1 MSSQSPINRS
11 SESGAALLLYAL
23 FLALLGALG
32 AYGYLAAERTMT
44 QSNPQMILVNRAQA
58 MAYVGVAAIQNWY
71 NQQLPICSV
80 SLATGGT
87 CPIFSGALA
96 TASAQ
101 STTLSG
107 TQVSM
112 TASTISNTLNG
123 TTGSIIV
130 NSTGLTGAVQQTMQA
145 IMTTS
150 LQTLNNTNANFYLNG
165 SSTINGTVKNNTGQP
180 VIVVGTTDQNAS
192 SDITFNGTNVQI
204 EQLPVFPDINPQG
217 LEQYASMTLT
227 QVNGNPT
234 ITIPASAVSFYD
246 AIFGVSLPSSGY
258 SCTVTT
264 SSSSSNGKGKGSS
277 SSISTCGTL
286 TGADVPSYSP
296 SSGWTISSNLPGL
309 IYSDGSVTVDG
320 EGNNAQLTVAAEG
333 TITTSGNGTIYNPFA
348 NTSSGLTNYCG
359 EYPSL
364 AICEPDTNPA
374 TPYPYLMGV
383 TFVSAGDF
391 TLGGNN
397 ETVNGDIATSSSF
410 LLNGGGNKNFGGIIL
425 AKNGIGGGTT
435 VNGSIALNQKIKGS
449 NHATFGGIQVNI
461 TGTRW
466 IAP

>member
-101 STTLSG
+101 STLSG

-123 TTGSIIV
+123 TTGSVIV
-130 NSTGLTGAVQQTMQA
+130 NSTGSAGTIQQTMQA

-150 LQTLNNTNANFYLNG
+150 LQTLNNANANFYLNG
-165 SSTINGTVKNNTGQP
+165 SSTINGKVKNYTGQP

-204 EQLPVFPDINPQG
+204 EQLPAFPDINPQG
-217 LEQYASMTLT
+217 LKQYASMMLT
-227 QVNGNPT
+227 QVNGQPT
-234 ITIPASAVSFYD
+234 ITIPSSAIPLYNS
-246 AIFGVSLPSSGY
+246 IFGTQLPSGGY
-258 SCTVTT
+258 SCTV
-264 SSSSSNGKGKGSS
+264 SSSGCG
-277 SSISTCGTL
+277 SISNTNL
-286 TGADVPSYSP
+286 PSYST
-296 SSGWTISSNLPGL
+296 SSGWTVSSNLPGL
-309 IYSDGSVTVDG
+309 IYSDGSVTING
-320 EGNNAQLTVAAEG
+320 AGNNAQLTVAAEG
-333 TITTSGNGTIYNPFA
+333 TITTSGNGTTYNPFA

-364 AICEPDTNPA
+364 AICEPNTNPA
-374 TPYPYLMGV
+374 IPYPYLTGV

-397 ETVNGDIATSSSF
+397 ETVNGDIATLGSF
-410 LLNGGGNKNFGGIIL
+410 DLNGGGNKNFGGIIL
-425 AKNGIGGGTT
+425 AQNGIGGGTT
-435 VNGSIALNQKIKGS
+435 VNGSITLNQQISGS
-449 NHATFGGIQVNI
+449 NSATLGGLQMNI
-461 TGTRW
+461 TGMRW